1 MDMIERK
8 KFQDYQ
14 NIETLVNEGLH
25 IAMSHVL
32 ADDSLDVILSYLGKI
47 LKADRVY
54 IFEKNARGNDDNT
67 YEWARE
73 GVSEEKAREAMRLA
87 SHKLPVKCK
96 FAIKGQ
102 EVKGGEA

>member
-67 YEWARE
+67 YEWAYLKKRKIFRMCPQRFVPT
-73 GVSEEKAREAMRLA
+73 GIRIFLKVRL
-87 SHKLPVKCK
+87 
-96 FAIKGQ
+96 Q
-102 EVKGGEA
+102 